1 MKKVLILLMMMLG
14 IIQAH
19 AKEAYAVFENGTLTL
34 YYDDARS
41 SRSGTVYSV
50 PNKTCGLPSLPNEW
64 SPTIIGGIPPGHPWH
79 EKSEETNKIVFDP
92 SFTEYK
98 PTITYGWF
106 TCFNANSIQGLEY
119 LNTSE
124 VTDMRYMFA
133 GCEYLTQLDLTHL
146 SISESTLSSNLCE
159 ACLKLES
166 VSLGNSI
173 KNIGKQ
179 AFYWCLKLGS
189 IVIPKTVSQI
199 GDNVFGRCDILTS
212 ISVEEGNPNYDSR
225 GGCNALINTST
236 NELMRGTVSTVIPN
250 GIKAIGENAFSL
262 LTLNAISIPNSV
274 SQIKK
279 SAFYGV
285 RGITEI
291 TIPNSISEIGESA
304 FYMDGLVTVNSLIEH
319 PFVIAS
325 SCFSNNTKQ
334 NGILNIPYGTMS
346 LYDVCEGWNEFA
358 NIVDPSGEK
367 KKEKYAFLKDG
378 VLTYCYDGEKSN
390 REGEI
395 FGFHKNGEGG
405 DFDDLRPEITWDI
418 REEIKKIVIL
428 PSFSMIKIESA
439 KGAFLWFSELSEIEG
454 LQYIGTSNMTD
465 MSNMF
470 GGCYKLTSIDVSSFN
485 TSNVTNMSGM
495 FSNCHNL
502 TSLDVSNFN
511 TSNVTDMS
519 GMFSSCYRLTSL
531 DVSHFNT
538 SNVTDMNGMFS
549 SCNILTSLDVSHFN
563 TSNVTNMGG
572 MFSGCGRLTSL
583 DVSHVNT
590 SNVIDMSEM
599 FRSCDGFTSID
610 INSFNTS
617 NVTNMRGMFKSC
629 RYLTSIDVSNF
640 NTSNVTNMSSMF
652 SDCSSLTNLDLS
664 NFNTSNVTD
673 MGSMFSGCRKIQIIK
688 LGEMF
693 IPKSGFFERHTP
705 TEDISLSKI
714 ISLNEN
720 PTSIASDCFPDDVKS
735 SVLLLVPKGTI
746 EKYKSTDGWKEF
758 LNILDEQKEVYGV
771 FKDGVL
777 AIYADEKRNEKDGD
791 TYDVVS
797 EDGKYSGWDKIK
809 NSIATIVIDSS
820 LRNTYPDHFHLWF
833 TKSQVKIIIGLE
845 HVNTKNVTNMFS
857 LFGACSKLES
867 VDLSSFNTD
876 NVSDMR
882 DMFQKCLSLK
892 TLDLSKFN
900 TSKVTAKYMS
910 NMFYCCEQLTSVTIS
925 KDFTQFPEKLFA
937 DCKNLSSFTTLIEE
951 PIDIPSNCF
960 ADNVKANATLRVP
973 KGTVALYQSK
983 EGWKE
988 FRKIV
993 EIGEE
998 NNESELD
1005 PLDAGDNV
1013 DYGNGSG
1020 INGDTDLNGNVIG
1033 NIYYNIS
1040 DDNGEYSST
1049 EGCIILKKSSTD
1061 NSMEGKDLFD
1071 EDLKNNFTGII
1082 LMVQGSGTIKVNAET
1097 VGNMTLKVKIGNSA
1111 PITLELEGKMKASF
1125 PYSVT
1130 EPTYVYI
1137 YGGETQTVNARGLRA
1152 ASSGN
1157 ALKIYGI
1164 EWSDEYEINGIETI
1178 ETRTDKA
1185 VIYNL
1190 HGQRMQTV
1198 TKGINIINGKKVMV
1212 K

>member
-1 MKKVLILLMMMLG
+1 MKRLLAILVMLLG

-19 AKEAYAVFENGTLTL
+19 AKEAYGVFNNGTLTL

-41 SRSGTVYSV
+41 SKSGTVYSV
-50 PNKTCGLPSLPNEW
+50 PNETCGLPSLPNEW

-92 SFTEYK
+92 SFAEYK
-98 PTITYGWF
+98 PTISYGWF

-146 SISESTLSSNLCE
+146 SISENALSSNLCE

-173 KNIGKQ
+173 KNIGEQ

-189 IVIPKTVSQI
+189 IAIPKTVLQI
-199 GDNVFGRCDILTS
+199 GDNVFGRCDNLAS

-236 NELMRGTVSTVIPN
+236 NELMRGTISTVIPN
-250 GIKAIGENAFSL
+250 GIIAIGEHAFSL
-262 LTLNAISIPNSV
+262 LTLNGINIPNSV
-274 SQIKK
+274 SQIKRN
-279 SAFYGV
+279 AFYGV

-291 TIPNSISEIGESA
+291 TIPNSVSEIGESA
-304 FYMDGLVTVNSLIEH
+304 LNTDGLVTINSLIEH
-319 PFVIAS
+319 PFPIPS
-325 SCFSNNTKQ
+325 NCFSDKTKQ
-334 NGILNIPYGTMS
+334 NGTLNIPYGTMS

-378 VLTYCYDGEKSN
+378 VLTYCYDGEKAN

-395 FGFHKNGEGG
+395 LELYRNGSTG
-405 DFDDLRPEITWDI
+405 DYGDLRVNIDWN
-418 REEIKKIVIL
+418 RKGEIKKVVFLHSFAVIKPQSL
-428 PSFSMIKIESA
+428 
-439 KGAFLWFSELSEIEG
+439 KGLFRYLTELSEIEG
-454 LQYIGTSNMTD
+454 LQYLNTSEVTN

-470 GGCYKLTSIDVSSFN
+470 NGCAVTSLDVSHFNTSNVTDMSGIFSSCSSLTSLDISSFN
-485 TSNVTNMSGM
+485 TSNVTNMRDM
-495 FSNCHNL
+495 FSGCRSLTSIDLSSFNTSNVKEMFSMFSGCSSLTSLDVSNFNTSNVTNMSSMFRDCVNL

-519 GMFSSCYRLTSL
+519 GIFRSCRKLTSLDFSSFNTSNVSNMSSMFYSCSSLTSL
-531 DVSHFNT
+531 DVSKFNT
-538 SNVTDMNGMFS
+538 D
-549 SCNILTSLDVSHFN
+549 
-563 TSNVTNMGG
+563 
-572 MFSGCGRLTSL
+572 
-583 DVSHVNT
+583 
-590 SNVIDMSEM
+590 
-599 FRSCDGFTSID
+599 
-610 INSFNTS
+610 
-617 NVTNMRGMFKSC
+617 
-629 RYLTSIDVSNF
+629 
-640 NTSNVTNMSSMF
+640 NVTNMSSMF
-652 SDCSSLTNLDLS
+652 SSCSSLTSLDLS
-664 NFNTSNVTD
+664 NFNTSNVGD
-673 MGSMFSGCRKIQIIK
+673 MMDMITSCRNLQTIK
-688 LGEMF
+688 LGARF
-693 IPKSGFFERHTP
+693 IPKSGFYKFYTP
-705 TEDISLSKI
+705 TEDSALSTI

-720 PTSIASDCFPDDVKS
+720 PTNIASDCFPDKVKNTA
-735 SVLLLVPKGTI
+735 LLLVPKGTVD
-746 EKYKSTDGWKEF
+746 KYKSADGWREF
-758 LNILDEQKEVYGV
+758 ASIIDEQEDIYGV
-771 FKDGVL
+771 FKDGIL
-777 AIYADEKRNEKDGD
+777 TIYSDGKRNEKDGD
-791 TYDVVS
+791 VYDVP
-797 EDGKYSGWDKIK
+797 DNNNRTGWAVIK
-809 NSIATIVIDSS
+809 KDIKTFIIDSS
-820 LRNTYPDHFHLWF
+820 LASVYPINLNMWF
-833 TKSQVKIIIGLE
+833 RESYATSISGFENLNISGSMNKLFFGCHGLE
-845 HVNTKNVTNMFS
+845 TLN
-857 LFGACSKLES
+857 LSKLNTENVMDMS
-867 VDLSSFNTD
+867 ELFAKCDRLKELNLSN
-876 NVSDMR
+876 
-882 DMFQKCLSLK
+882 
-892 TLDLSKFN
+892 FN
-900 TSKVTAKYMS
+900 TSKVTDMEY
-910 NMFYCCEQLTSVTIS
+910 MFYACSQLTKVTIGKS
-925 KDFTQFPEKLFA
+925 FTKFPEKLFA
-937 DCKNLSSFTTLIEE
+937 DCKKISSFTTLIDE
-951 PIDIPSNCF
+951 PFDIPSNCF
-960 ADNVKANATLRVP
+960 TDNVKANATLRVP
-973 KGTVALYQSK
+973 KGTVALYQAK

-988 FRKIV
+988 FAHITD
-993 EIGEE
+993 EE
-998 NNESELD
+998 GIA
-1005 PLDAGDNV
+1005 PIDANDNV

-1082 LMVQGSGTIKVNAET
+1082 LMVQGAGTVKVNAET

-1111 PITLELEGKMKASF
+1111 PITLELEGKLKASF

-1137 YGGETQTVNARGLRA
+1137 YGGETQTANARELRA

>member
-1 MKKVLILLMMMLG
+1 MKRLLAILVMVLG

-19 AKEAYAVFENGTLTL
+19 AKEAYAVFDNGTLTL

-41 SRSGTVYSV
+41 SKSGTVYSV
-50 PNKTCGLPSLPNEW
+50 PNETCGLPSLPNEW
-64 SPTIIGGIPPGHPWH
+64 SPTIIGGNPLGHPWH

-92 SFTEYK
+92 SFAEYK

-199 GDNVFGRCDILTS
+199 GDNVFGRCDNLVS

-250 GIKAIGENAFSL
+250 GITSIGESAFSL

-291 TIPNSISEIGESA
+291 TIPNSVSEIGESA
-304 FYMDGLVTVNSLIEH
+304 FYMDGLATVNSLIEH
-319 PFVIAS
+319 PFAISS

-334 NGILNIPYGTMS
+334 NGTLNIPYGTMS

-378 VLTYCYDGEKSN
+378 ILTYCYDGEKSN

-395 FGFHKNGEGG
+395 FGFYKNGEGG
-405 DFDDLRPEITWDI
+405 DFADLRPEIAWDGNG
-418 REEIKKIVIL
+418 EIKKVIIL
-428 PSFSMIKIESA
+428 PSFSVVKIESA
-439 KGAFLWFSELSEIEG
+439 KGAFQYLSSLTEIEG
-454 LQYIGTSNMTD
+454 LQYINTSNITD

-470 GGCYKLTSIDVSSFN
+470 SDCASLISIDLSNFITSNVTNMGRMFNNCSSLTDLDVRNFN
-485 TSNVTNMSGM
+485 TSNVTNMEGM
-495 FSNCHNL
+495 FRGCSRL

-511 TSNVTDMS
+511 TSSVTSMG
-519 GMFSSCYRLTSL
+519 GMFSSCSRLTSL
-531 DVSHFNT
+531 DVSNFNT
-538 SNVTDMNGMFS
+538 SSVTSMMYMFS
-549 SCNILTSLDVSHFN
+549 GCHNIESLDVSNFN
-563 TSNVTNMGG
+563 TEKVRSMYNM
-572 MFSGCGRLTSL
+572 FQ
-583 DVSHVNT
+583 
-590 SNVIDMSEM
+590 
-599 FRSCDGFTSID
+599 SCSKLST
-610 INSFNTS
+610 
-617 NVTNMRGMFKSC
+617 
-629 RYLTSIDVSNF
+629 LDVSNF
-640 NTSNVTNMSSMF
+640 NTSNVTGMSSMF
-652 SDCSSLTNLDLS
+652 SSCSSLTNIDLS
-664 NFNTSNVTD
+664 SFNTSNVTD

-910 NMFYCCEQLTSVTIS
+910 NMFYGCEQLTSVTIG

-937 DCKNLSSFTTLIEE
+937 DCKNLSSFTTMIEE
-951 PIDIPSNCF
+951 PFDIPSNCF

-973 KGTVALYQSK
+973 KGTVALYQAK

-988 FRKIV
+988 FAHITD
-993 EIGEE
+993 EE
-998 NNESELD
+998 GLD
-1005 PLDAGDNV
+1005 PIDANDNV

-1082 LMVQGSGTIKVNAET
+1082 LMVQGCGTIKVNAET

-1111 PITLELEGKMKASF
+1111 PITMELEGKMKASF

-1137 YGGETQTVNARGLRA
+1137 YGGETQTANARELRA

-1198 TKGINIINGKKVMV
+1198 TKGINIINGKKVII

>member
-1 MKKVLILLMMMLG
+1 MKKVLILLLMMLG

-92 SFTEYK
+92 SFAEYK

-106 TCFNANSIQGLEY
+106 TCFNVNSIQGLEY

-250 GIKAIGENAFSL
+250 GITSIGESAFSL

-291 TIPNSISEIGESA
+291 TIPNSVSEIGENA
-304 FYMDGLVTVNSLIEH
+304 FYMDGLVIVNSLIEH
-319 PFVIAS
+319 PFAISS

-334 NGILNIPYGTMS
+334 NGTLNIPYGTMS

-378 VLTYCYDGEKSN
+378 ILTYCYDGEKSN

-395 FGFHKNGEGG
+395 FGFYKNGEGG
-405 DFDDLRPEITWDI
+405 DFADLRPEIAWDGNG
-418 REEIKKIVIL
+418 EIKKVIIL
-428 PSFSMIKIESA
+428 PSFSVVKIESA
-439 KGAFLWFSELSEIEG
+439 KGAFQYLSSLTEIEG
-454 LQYIGTSNMTD
+454 LQYINTSNITD

-470 GGCYKLTSIDVSSFN
+470 SDCASLISIDLSNFITSNVTNMGRMFNNCSSLTDLDVRNFN
-485 TSNVTNMSGM
+485 TSNVTNMEGM
-495 FSNCHNL
+495 FRGCRSLTSLDISNFNTSNVTNMGVMFSSCSRL

-511 TSNVTDMS
+511 TSSVTSM
-519 GMFSSCYRLTSL
+519 MY
-531 DVSHFNT
+531 
-538 SNVTDMNGMFS
+538 
-549 SCNILTSLDVSHFN
+549 
-563 TSNVTNMGG
+563 
-572 MFSGCGRLTSL
+572 MFSGCHNIESL
-583 DVSHVNT
+583 
-590 SNVIDMSEM
+590 
-599 FRSCDGFTSID
+599 
-610 INSFNTS
+610 
-617 NVTNMRGMFKSC
+617 
-629 RYLTSIDVSNF
+629 DVSNF
-640 NTSNVTNMSSMF
+640 NTEKVRSMYNMFQS
-652 SDCSSLTNLDLS
+652 CSKLSTLDLS
-664 NFNTSNVTD
+664 NFNTTNV
-673 MGSMFSGCRKIQIIK
+673 SGMDLMLAGLK
-688 LGEMF
+688 LKSLILGKQF
-693 IPKSGFFERHTP
+693 IPLKGMAEQG
-705 TEDISLSKI
+705 EISEI

-720 PTSIASDCFPDDVKS
+720 PTSIASNCFNDQIKANTILIVPS
-735 SVLLLVPKGTI
+735 GSVDL
-746 EKYKSTDGWKEF
+746 YKATDGWKEF
-758 LNILDEQKEVYGV
+758 AVIMDENDKKEVYGV

-910 NMFYCCEQLTSVTIS
+910 NMFYGCEQLTSVTIS